1 MTILT
6 SYSSVDRDSRD
17 KRLEQ
22 LDIEKRKQRGIEF
35 PKPGKQQ
42 HLFIIR
48 LELSSPLP
56 NRSIVS
62 SPYSLIKDRDIL
74 RNNVQK
80 GLKRLCGL
88 FEQIDIKKK
97 KIDKLDKDGK
107 LIRLPLKEFNFSAT
121 IGFGIGFFDKLSIPD
136 NKRPRKIKSMP
147 DHVGLGDVTPY
158 SLAQTDLIIQ
168 LASSSDFVN
177 RYVFENNLEPQ
188 EEGYGDNNKLNKSVD
203 KQEGEGDTLDIITAI
218 GGWATVCDIH
228 AGFQRIDG
236 RNFMGF
242 NDGVSNPNPGSGIKF
257 DSVVWSTEKDEGP
270 VLKDGTYM
278 VFQKIEHDLD
288 QWREL
293 TRQEQE
299 QWVGRNKVTGL
310 LLGTPENEDEKFIE
324 ALKNDDP
331 RAKEKLRKL
340 IDDQTDP
347 EKLFYDSEIYKHNV
361 PAWSH
366 VRKANPRQEKM
377 PDGKRIEKRTIFR
390 RGYPFMETGLNNRT
404 VSGILFV
411 SFQRD
416 IENSFEFVKK
426 NWLNNKNFPTPIVR
440 AFTKHELNKRH
451 SQGRFSLTT
460 LEQIRLDMSKRHL
473 LGLDD
478 IDVLKDKLEETKDG
492 DTQNTGREGLA
503 GPSELGV
510 VPTGDFIAIIPFGGG
525 YYFVPPIP
533 DRNTSNIGQQFFDK
547 AL

>member
-6 SYSSVDRDSRD
+6 YYLSADRDSRN

-22 LDIEKRKQRGIEF
+22 LHREKRKQRGIEF
-35 PKPGKQQ
+35 PKPGNQQ
-42 HLFIIR
+42 HLLIIR
-48 LELSSPLP
+48 LELSSPPP
-56 NRSIVS
+56 NPSIIS
-62 SPYSLIKDRDIL
+62 SPSSLVKDRDIL
-74 RNNVQK
+74 CNKVQK
-80 GLKRLCGL
+80 GLKKLCGL

-136 NKRPRKIKSMP
+136 SKRPRKIKSMP

-177 RYVFENNLEPQ
+177 RYVFENNLESQ
-188 EEGYGDNNKLNKSVD
+188 EEKGCDDKNKLNKSIG
-203 KQEGEGDTLDIITAI
+203 KQGEGDTPDIITAI

-257 DSVVWSTEKDEGP
+257 DSVVWGTEKDEGP

-331 RAKEKLRKL
+331 KAMDKLRIL
-340 IDDQTDP
+340 IDDQRYQRNY
-347 EKLFYDSEIYKHNV
+347 FMIQ
-361 PAWSH
+361 
-366 VRKANPRQEKM
+366 RFI
-377 PDGKRIEKRTIFR
+377 RIMSR
-390 RGYPFMETGLNNRT
+390 RGLMYEKP
-404 VSGILFV
+404 I
-411 SFQRD
+411 QD
-416 IENSFEFVKK
+416 KK
-426 NWLNNKNFPTPIVR
+426 RCLMGN
-440 AFTKHELNKRH
+440 E
-451 SQGRFSLTT
+451 
-460 LEQIRLDMSKRHL
+460 
-473 LGLDD
+473 
-478 IDVLKDKLEETKDG
+478 
-492 DTQNTGREGLA
+492 
-503 GPSELGV
+503 
-510 VPTGDFIAIIPFGGG
+510 
-525 YYFVPPIP
+525 
-533 DRNTSNIGQQFFDK
+533 
-547 AL
+547 